1 MSIRLERL
9 VNPSAKIY
17 KTWLQSLLDHVDG
30 SSSDKKSTSTGEHD
44 TYKEK
49 LFIDGEADGSQTEF
63 ERKSNFLH
71 IGVKAT
77 QSDRQGYVMLCLLRC
92 IIDEHP
98 WLPLSYI
105 FDADKFEDQDEI
117 DVSLDEACDILANG
131 AHFQHATVHAL
142 NGNSDQVISRQL
154 QSADGEFTISKKVR
168 DIDIWTCDRIRNKLE
183 TWKIGKC

>member
-1 MSIRLERL
+1 MSIHLERL

-17 KTWLQSLLDHVDG
+17 KTWLQSLLDHVDSR
-30 SSSDKKSTSTGEHD
+30 SSSDKKSTSTGE
-44 TYKEK
+44 YKEK
-49 LFIDGEADGSQTEF
+49 LFIDGEGDTSQTEF
-63 ERKSNFLH
+63 ERKSNFLR

-117 DVSLDEACDILANG
+117 DVSLDEACDILAND
-131 AHFQHATVHAL
+131 AHFQHATAHAL
-142 NGNSDQVISRQL
+142 IGNSDQVVSRQM
-154 QSADGEFTISKKVR
+154 QSVDGEFTISTKVK